1 MRIYLKLSNN
11 QKIIPFNYQELL
23 TGVIH
28 KWIGESNEYHGKTG
42 QFSFSWIQNTKSNKN
57 GINLEHG
64 AYFFISSPRDT
75 LIKELIKGILEDPEM
90 FCGINV
96 TDVHIENPPQF
107 SNVQKFLMASPVLVK
122 VKDDNSIR
130 HVTIEDEDFE
140 EKLTVSFKNKLE
152 KAGISSKELTIQ
164 LDPDSSFRTT
174 KLVDYKGIKNRASLA
189 PIVICGNQEQIE
201 YAWSAGIGN
210 STGIG
215 FGALK

>member
-1 MRIYLKLSNN
+1 LKLSSN

-28 KWIGESNEYHGKTG
+28 KWIGEENEYHGKSG
-42 QFSFSWIQNTKSNKN
+42 QFSFSWLQNTKANKN
-57 GINLEHG
+57 GINLDRD
-64 AYFFISSPRDT
+64 AYFFISSSNDT
-75 LIKELIKGILEDPEM
+75 LIKLIVKGILDDPEM
-90 FCGINV
+90 FCGVNV
-96 TDVHIENPPQF
+96 TDVQIVEPPEF

-122 VKDDNSIR
+122 VKDDNTTR

-152 KAGISSKELTIQ
+152 KAGISSKGLTIQ

-174 KLVDYKGIKNRASLA
+174 KLVDYKGIKNRTSLA

>member
-1 MRIYLKLSNN
+1 
-11 QKIIPFNYQELL
+11 
-23 TGVIH
+23 
-28 KWIGESNEYHGKTG
+28 
-42 QFSFSWIQNTKSNKN
+42 
-57 GINLEHG
+57 
-64 AYFFISSPRDT
+64 
-75 LIKELIKGILEDPEM
+75 M